1 MKLLV
6 IVPAYN
12 AQHFIQE
19 SISSILSQ
27 DVPIHTVAVD
37 DGSTDKTLSRIPNN
51 SNISVIRNLKN
62 MGTYYSINRALF
74 TKQSD
79 SSWTHFTVHGAD
91 DISLPGR
98 FKLQLSKFSN
108 GVLAVG
114 CGYARVEYSS
124 QKVLNTNLKTD
135 ESVLIF
141 SRKAFE
147 SIGYYATYRV
157 GSDTEYKKRLLLCH
171 PKSISTVPRV
181 LIKSYLHGE
190 NLTKKIPLG
199 GSIRKKI
206 VESFTAS
213 HKEMIRTKNYYRAF
227 NL

>member
-12 AQHFIQE
+12 AQSFIKE

-27 DVPIHTVAVD
+27 NILIQVVVID
-37 DGSTDKTLSRIPNN
+37 DGSIDKTVSQIPKN
-51 SNISVIRNLKN
+51 SNINVIRNLKN
-62 MGTYYSINRALF
+62 MGTYYSINRALVSSA
-74 TKQSD
+74 SD
-79 SSWTHFTVHGAD
+79 PSWTHFTVHGAD
-91 DISLPGR
+91 DVSLPGR
-98 FKLQLSKFSN
+98 FKAQLSKFSN
-108 GVLAVG
+108 GILAVG
-114 CGYARVEYSS
+114 CGYNRVDHSTG
-124 QKVLNTNLKTD
+124 KVMSTTLKTD

-141 SRKAFE
+141 SRKVFE
-147 SIGYYATYRV
+147 SIGYYATHRV

-199 GSIRKKI
+199 GSVRKKV
-206 VESFTAS
+206 VESFTSS
-213 HKEMIRTKNYYRAF
+213 HREMVKTKNYYQKF
-227 NL
+227 NP